1 MADESAPRT
10 ISQLRGNAEK
20 NRRLLV
26 MNKTAHDFW
35 RDWAVLAEESYK
47 FVDGTGHWTDAE
59 KEYLL
64 SRKRTPIVIN
74 KILAPLMYVSGI
86 QRANRQE
93 PRLTPVEVTDA
104 KATAIMQSLLRW
116 AEDRSQAQQ
125 VDAQVFLDKLICGL
139 GWWEYSIDF
148 DQRLEGDPKV
158 KRLRPFN
165 VRADPNMVTDGW
177 ESAQWVFHDQWISVD
192 EATIEYPQ
200 FKDTLLAFGSGSDAA
215 VATLS
220 NIFEDNWN
228 VGDPL
233 ADVRSFWEP
242 ETHRVK
248 LQTCWYK
255 TKVKKTI
262 LLQRD
267 DQFGDVRTLVL
278 SDEQAAIFR
287 ELAPQL
293 PPRNKRRL
301 G

>member
-1 MADESAPRT
+1 
-10 ISQLRGNAEK
+10 
-20 NRRLLV
+20 
-26 MNKTAHDFW
+26 
-35 RDWAVLAEESYK
+35 
-47 FVDGTGHWTDAE
+47 
-59 KEYLL
+59 
-64 SRKRTPIVIN
+64 
-74 KILAPLMYVSGI
+74 
-86 QRANRQE
+86 
-93 PRLTPVEVTDA
+93 
-104 KATAIMQSLLRW
+104 
-116 AEDRSQAQQ
+116 
-125 VDAQVFLDKLICGL
+125 
-139 GWWEYSIDF
+139 
-148 DQRLEGDPKV
+148 
-158 KRLRPFN
+158 
-165 VRADPNMVTDGW
+165 MVTDGW

-293 PPRNKRRL
+293 PPGTREDWADAPRRHASPA
-301 G
+301 GAYDRRDSDAG